1 MKNLKNS
8 ILDSFDGP
16 RVSSTKLFINLF
28 DEHPNVY
35 SFDLQ
40 QNQKIE
46 LSGVTKEML
55 NEIFDNVIVTWN
67 NASGSAMSTSAVD
80 DEDNNDDEIFFGL
93 NFLQCSIL
101 VVTYQFICCIYS
113 DSVTIFYIQHDLE
126 WAKKEVE
133 RILTKLPRKDKD
145 DNSAKVQLV
154 CNNGSEY
161 YTLKSSIKRTTI
173 NIEDSYND
181 DFKKEYDK
189 LVDFLNSRESGLVL
203 LHGQAGTGKTSLIRH
218 LITNYP
224 NEYIIVPNAVMSY
237 ISAPEF
243 TGFVMEHKDSVF
255 ILEDCDTLLIDRNL
269 NQFNNGI
276 STILNMSDG
285 ILSDIFNLKFICTFN
300 TDISAI
306 DKALLRNG
314 RCYVNYEFLP
324 LAENKVEHLAKINQI
339 KLPEIKKMT
348 LADIF
353 SKGNVE
359 VIDSSKNDDRKIGF
373 DYV

>member
-46 LSGVTKEML
+46 LSGVTREML
-55 NEIFDNVIVTWN
+55 NEIFDDIIVTWN

-80 DEDNNDDEIFFGL
+80 DEDNDNDEIFFGL

-101 VVTYQFICCIYS
+101 VVTHQFICCIYS

-154 CNNGSEY
+154 CNNGNGY

-243 TGFVMEHKDSVF
+243 TGFVMEHKDSIF

-359 VIDSSKNDDRKIGF
+359 VIDSGKDDDRKIGF
-373 DYV
+373 NYV

>member
-46 LSGVTKEML
+46 LSGVTKETL
-55 NEIFDNVIVTWN
+55 NEIFDNIIVTWN

-101 VVTYQFICCIYS
+101 VVTYKFICCIYS

>member
-46 LSGVTKEML
+46 LSGVTKETL
-55 NEIFDNVIVTWN
+55 NEIFDNIIVTCN

-101 VVTYQFICCIYS
+101 VVTYKFICCIYS

>member
-55 NEIFDNVIVTWN
+55 NEIFDDIIVTWN

-80 DEDNNDDEIFFGL
+80 DEDNDNDDIVFGL

-101 VVTYQFICCIYS
+101 VVTYKFICCIYS

-154 CNNGSEY
+154 CNNGGEY

-324 LAENKVEHLAKINQI
+324 LTENKVEHLAKINQI

-359 VIDSSKNDDRKIGF
+359 VIDSSRNDDRKIGF